1 MGPTYGTGT
10 SQGQQLFND
19 LDNIVTLGS
28 TNRQRVDYSER
39 KELVRPTAI
48 GALPPP
54 RAADPAVSEQQVA
67 ENREEARVA
76 ALGDM
81 RERAAAQPSPRSRVG
96 RRTEVEQN
104 WLSQAEMNNQGEAAR
119 ARAATGR
126 QGSATERRYLSEPPL
141 AYRQPA
147 STAPVGDQG
156 VDEEIKERRA
166 NSNGT
171 IASKLK
177 TLWPF

>member
-1 MGPTYGTGT
+1 MALQPGMAKAADHIEPVIVAEHENDVAAAVGLSGCMGPTYGTGT

-67 ENREEARVA
+67 E
-76 ALGDM
+76 
-81 RERAAAQPSPRSRVG
+81 SPKKLVR
-96 RRTEVEQN
+96 
-104 WLSQAEMNNQGEAAR
+104 
-119 ARAATGR
+119 
-126 QGSATERRYLSEPPL
+126 
-141 AYRQPA
+141 
-147 STAPVGDQG
+147 
-156 VDEEIKERRA
+156 I
-166 NSNGT
+166 SNG
-171 IASKLK
+171 LY
-177 TLWPF
+177 